1 MANAAYEEVMKCV
14 TRPASA
20 DLSASQYCF
29 VKLDSNG
36 KLALCGSGDLAFGV
50 LQDKPDAA
58 NRAGR
63 VCIDGVTKVV
73 VGGSITLGTTVV
85 SDASGRAV
93 ASGSG
98 DANTNGVSIT
108 GGGSAGDIQT
118 IKFAPIG
125 LT

>member
-1 MANAAYEEVMKCV
+1 MANAAYEEVMKV
-14 TRPASA
+14 VSRPASG
-20 DLSASQYCF
+20 DLSSNQYCF

-36 KLALCGSGDLAFGV
+36 KLALCASGDLAFGV
-50 LQDKPDAA
+50 LQDAPSAA
-58 NRAGR
+58 GRAGR

-73 VGGSITLGTTVV
+73 VGGSITQGATVV

-98 DANTNGVSIT
+98 DANTNGQSIT
-108 GGGSAGDIQT
+108 GGGTAGDLQT
-118 IKFAPIG
+118 IKFQPIG